1 MVFMKKFTGGIVLC
15 LLALALDSCGKRV
28 SPEPGPQIIE
38 QKVVHFVAKAPDTKA
53 VFGNKVGSIYP
64 TLWTEDDKIA
74 VSLNFASP
82 LSFTVKPNGNGR
94 TATFDAD
101 MKESVVPATF
111 YAISPYSAYMGKD
124 AQGKSLS
131 FALASTQK
139 PTQTSVDKNAII
151 MVAQSGVYS
160 TWPKQAELSFSH
172 VGAYGKLSLKNISE
186 TVTISRIKLEASQKI
201 AGNFSFYPLSGN
213 FEEIGATN
221 IITIDAANLTGSN
234 SEKEFWFSIKPT
246 DLSGTQL
253 RAYVYTNAGVYQKQ
267 MTFSA
272 SNGNF
277 QAGRIVSFSID
288 MNGIT
293 PLLEDQLE
301 IYVSPTGSDSAPGTS
316 QQPLKTLQAAIDKA
330 AAGSR
335 VYLMDGVWNEGFKLT
350 KSGSSVAPIVITAA
364 PGATPIVDG
373 GNGEGWSM
381 DTEIGKKLLSDFART
396 DAGLPAFN
404 SDKALVT
411 IAGAS
416 YVEIRGL
423 TVTGSSASG
432 IYCGKGASYIVVEN
446 CTVTNC
452 VAPGICFGADN
463 SPSSNIKVLN
473 NYVKNCS
480 QRSRE
485 AISLRTVDVFEVAN
499 NTVEKVIKESIDVKS
514 GCTNG
519 TIHHNKI
526 VNGGHCG
533 IYMDA
538 GFVNTKPQAN
548 IEVYCN
554 SVINGYGTAICVA
567 SEAGNNCSNIK
578 IYNNLAYIYGAESH
592 GCGIKVAL
600 NSSNKSGLIKN
611 VYIYNNTVYGF
622 GQQGIYV
629 NYPTIENIVI
639 TNNISVKALDNI
651 ALNSANG
658 VPAEQLHVIRNLYF
672 GGKASYAGTD
682 SINKDPLFTDPAAG
696 LFTLK
701 EGSPAIDAARGTWV
715 AKTDFTGKGRQ
726 QGKEDLGAFE
736 R

>member
-1 MVFMKKFTGGIVLC
+1 MKKFISGIVLW
-15 LLALALDSCGKRV
+15 LFAFALSLMGCGKRV
-28 SPEPGPQIIE
+28 SPEPIPEIIE
-38 QKVVHFVAKAPDTKA
+38 QKVVHFVAKAPETKA
-53 VFGNKVGSIYP
+53 VFGNKVGSAYP

-74 VSLNFASP
+74 VSLNFGSP
-82 LSFTVKPNGNGR
+82 LSFTVKPNGDGR

-101 MKESVVPATF
+101 MKETAVPATF
-111 YAISPYSAYMGKD
+111 YAMSPYSAYVGKD
-124 AQGKSLS
+124 AQSKSLS
-131 FALASTQK
+131 FALSDTQK
-139 PTQTSVDKNAII
+139 PIQTSVDKNAII
-151 MVAQSGVYS
+151 MVAQSGAYA

-172 VGAYGKLSLKNISE
+172 IVAYGKFSLKNISAA
-186 TVTISRIKLEASQKI
+186 VNINRIKLEFSQKI
-201 AGNFSFYPLSGN
+201 AGKFSFYPSSGN
-213 FEEIGATN
+213 LEEGDATN

-234 SEKEFWFSIKPT
+234 SEKEFWFAIKPAE
-246 DLSGTQL
+246 LSGTQL
-253 RAYVYTNAGVYQKQ
+253 RAYIYTNAGIYQKQ
-267 MTFSA
+267 ITFSA

-277 QAGRIVSFSID
+277 QTGRIMSFSLD
-288 MNGIT
+288 MDGIT
-293 PLLEDQLE
+293 PLSEDQLE

-316 QQPLKTLQAAIDKA
+316 QQPLKTLQTAIDKA

-335 VYLMDGVWNEGFKLT
+335 VYLMNGVWNKGFKLT
-350 KSGSSVAPIVITAA
+350 KSGSSVAPIVIMAA
-364 PGATPIVDG
+364 PGATPIIDG

-381 DTEIGKKLLSDFART
+381 DTEIGKKLLSDFDAT
-396 DAGLPAFN
+396 NAGLPAFN
-404 SDKALVT
+404 SDQALIT
-411 IAGAS
+411 IEGAS
-416 YVEIRGL
+416 HVELRGL

-432 IYCGKGASYIVVEN
+432 IFCGKGASYIVVEN

-463 SPSSNIKVLN
+463 TPSSNIKVLN

-499 NTVEKVIKESIDVKS
+499 NTVEKVIKESIDAKS

-519 TIHHNKI
+519 SIHHNKI
-526 VNGGHCG
+526 VNSGHCG

-538 GFVNTKPQAN
+538 GFANTKPQTN

-567 SEAGNNCSNIK
+567 SEAGNNCNNIK
-578 IYNNLAYIYGAESH
+578 IYNNLAYIHGAESH

-600 NSSNKSGLIKN
+600 NSSDKSGLIKN
-611 VYIYNNTVYGF
+611 VHIYNNTVYGF

-639 TNNISVKALDNI
+639 ANNISVRTLDNI
-651 ALNSANG
+651 ALNAANG
-658 VPAEQLHVIRNLYF
+658 VPAAQLHVTRNLYF
-672 GGKASYAGTD
+672 GSKASYAGTD
-682 SINKDPLFTDPAAG
+682 SINEDPLFTDPAAG